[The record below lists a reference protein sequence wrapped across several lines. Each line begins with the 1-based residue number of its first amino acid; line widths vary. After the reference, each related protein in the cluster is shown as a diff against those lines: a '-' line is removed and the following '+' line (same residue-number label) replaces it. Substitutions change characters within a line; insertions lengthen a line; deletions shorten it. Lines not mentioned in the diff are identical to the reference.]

1 MNKMTEITL
10 YKCDACKFHTENKN
24 QLNEYRKHFTST
36 DIRIFHLCTK
46 CEDKIISK
54 LNIKL

>member
-1 MNKMTEITL
+1 MTEITL